1 MTKKSKPVGSAPAK
15 RGKKAPRVGVESMTA
30 AEGAFWEEL
39 FARYP
44 AESDLAR
51 VDRAT
56 CRSLIEQLRLAQALE
71 AEVSANPW
79 TVAKDGSRRPAKA
92 VAALETAHRRIAALR
107 RQLGLLVPDAQR
119 QRRQSGR
126 DTAAEAMRR
135 DLEDLFA
142 AADPDGTLLARPE
155 TPEAWAALIEHNLE
169 LARAGDPALDDYDG
183 PK

>member
-1 MTKKSKPVGSAPAK
+1 MTNGSKKVGAVPA
-15 RGKKAPRVGVESMTA
+15 MTA
-30 AEGAFWEEL
+30 AEAAMWEEL
-39 FARYP
+39 LEGKTEA
-44 AESDLAR
+44 DLAKIDKAL
-51 VDRAT
+51 V
-56 CRSLIEQLRLAQALE
+56 RSLLAQMRLIVELE
-71 AEVSANPW
+71 GEIAAHPW

-135 DLEDLFA
+135 DLEQFFDEH
-142 AADPDGTLLARPE
+142 DPDGTLLARPLDE
-155 TPEAWAALIEHNLE
+155 EGWARLIEHNLE
-169 LARAGDPALDDYDG
+169 LARAGDPALADYLG